1 MIGRADRLALGPG
14 SALATLVW
22 PGHVRLLDVMSK
34 QLIIPLDAPDATDSD
49 KVGPKAA
56 NLAALARAGL
66 PTPGG
71 FCLTADAYR
80 HQLAH
85 LKIGEMVEAFTD
97 APLNE
102 QRKLSVEIRLKLY
115 EEPIAPEILE

>member
-1 MIGRADRLALGPG
+1 MTDFIL
-14 SALATLVW
+14 
-22 PGHVRLLDVMSK
+22 
-34 QLIIPLDAPDATDSD
+34 PLDALGATDPGV
-49 KVGPKAA
+49 VGPKAA

-85 LKIGEMVEAFTD
+85 LKIGEMVEAFT
-97 APLNE
+97 APIE
-102 QRKLSVEIRLKLY
+102 S
-115 EEPIAPEILE
+115 